1 MNLTPYYDFAVR
13 TAQHAGKILLDHY
26 RTDLK
31 INYKSSNKKN
41 LVTMVDKKSEKFIV
55 DAIKSKF
62 PDHSVL
68 AEEGGEYEP
77 QLARTKT
84 AGLQST
90 LAKSKNAAPH
100 SFRWIIDPLDGTTN
114 YAHGH
119 NFFAV
124 SIALEIDGE
133 IVIGVVYAPQLD
145 ELFRAAKGHKA
156 YLNNETIHVS
166 KIKKLDDSLLA
177 TGWVYEQRDRNMPFV
192 KKFMGECHGLRR
204 CGAAAIDLAYLA
216 MGRYDGFW
224 EFGLKAW
231 DIAAGNLI
239 VEEAGGKITDMAG
252 KKINIDDFWNSK
264 KSGKTSTP
272 PTILATNSLIHGQML
287 KMIRSV

>member
-1 MNLTPYYDFAVR
+1 
-13 TAQHAGKILLDHY
+13 
-26 RTDLK
+26 
-31 INYKSSNKKN
+31 
-41 LVTMVDKKSEKFIV
+41 MVDKKSEKFIV
-55 DAIKSKF
+55 DAIRKNF
-62 PDHSVL
+62 PDHSIL
-68 AEEGGEYEP
+68 AEEGGEYGPLAAEKDH
-77 QLARTKT
+77 ARTSDQSSGQHNSRAKT
-84 AGLQST
+84 AGRQPT
-90 LAKSKNAAPH
+90 LTKSKVAAH
-100 SFRWIIDPLDGTTN
+100 TFRWIIDPLDGTTN

-177 TGWVYEQRDRNMPFV
+177 TGWIYEQRDRNMPFV

-216 MGRYDGFW
+216 MGRYEGFW

-231 DIAAGNLI
+231 DIAAGKLI

-264 KSGKTSTP
+264 KSAAAEKSDAHASDKADSKQAP
-272 PTILATNSLIHGQML
+272 PTILATNSLIHSQML
-287 KMIRSV
+287 KEIKSVK